1 LTDQYFQTRFSADPR
16 RETLWKTLVQY
27 YFQPRIPPNG
37 CVLELGAGYG
47 HFINNVRA
55 QRRIAQ
61 DQWPDFA
68 QQLAPG
74 VESHVGP
81 VTDLSFLADSSV
93 DFVFAS
99 NLFEHVTQQDFAA
112 VLKQL
117 RRKLTPKGTLT
128 VLQPNY
134 RYAFRDYFDDY
145 THITPYSHV
154 SICDFL
160 QANSYEV
167 IHCAP
172 RFMPLTLKS
181 RLKVSPLLIRLYL
194 LSPLKPLG
202 KQMLVQAR
210 PNREAN

>member
-1 LTDQYFQTRFSADPR
+1 MARTRRS
-16 RETLWKTLVQY
+16 
-27 YFQPRIPPNG
+27 
-37 CVLELGAGYG
+37 
-47 HFINNVRA
+47 
-55 QRRIAQ
+55 
-61 DQWPDFA
+61 
-68 QQLAPG
+68 
-74 VESHVGP
+74 
-81 VTDLSFLADSSV
+81 
-93 DFVFAS
+93 
-99 NLFEHVTQQDFAA
+99 
-112 VLKQL
+112 
-117 RRKLTPKGTLT
+117 KGTLT

-160 QANSYEV
+160 QATSYQV